1 VPSLPL
7 DAPTPRR
14 ACRGDEDYPQ
24 ALLDLPDPPRELYWI
39 GAHWPPPLRAV
50 AVVGSRAA
58 TAYGREVADAL
69 AGDLARAGICVVS
82 GLARGVDAHAHRAAL
97 AAGGD
102 TVAVLAAAPQCAYP
116 PDMLAL
122 HQEVLR
128 RGAACAEFGPARPL
142 RPGLF
147 VRRNRIVSGLAL
159 GVVGVEAGPH
169 SGALTTARA
178 ARRQGR
184 FVAAVPADVTR
195 ETSLGCLALLRAGA
209 TAVGHAGHVLALVEE
224 AWQRRAGAI
233 RGAGAEL
240 DAPAAL
246 LAALGGRAAGPDALA
261 RRLGWSAA
269 RAQGVIASLEM
280 AGALRRLPGGR
291 YRRTGEALV
300 AR

>member
-1 VPSLPL
+1 VPSLLQDVPC
-7 DAPTPRR
+7 PRR
-14 ACRGDEDYPQ
+14 ACPGDDEFPQ
-24 ALLDLPDPPRELYWI
+24 ALLAIPDPPREIYWI
-39 GAHWPPPLRAV
+39 GARWPPPPRAV
-50 AVVGSRAA
+50 ALVGSRAA
-58 TAYGREVADAL
+58 TGYGREVAEAL

-82 GLARGVDAHAHRAAL
+82 GLARGVDAHAHRGAL

-122 HQEVLR
+122 HQEILR
-128 RGAACAEFGPARPL
+128 RGAACAEFGPPRPL
-142 RPGLF
+142 LPGLF

-159 GVVGVEAGPH
+159 GVVVVEAGPH

-195 ETSLGCLALLRAGA
+195 ETSLGCLALLRGGA

-224 AWQRRAGAI
+224 AWERLAGPA
-233 RGAGAEL
+233 RGAGDRA

-246 LAALGGRAAGPDALA
+246 LAALGERVASPDALA

-269 RAQGVIASLEM
+269 RAQAAISALEM

-291 YRRTGEALV
+291 YARARGPEARR
-300 AR
+300 